1 MRSLGSVQHKIP
13 CVFLTEVKEEPS
25 RKRDCQQFQ
34 VIATETLNPV
44 ALEADIHGAVAT
56 EKIDGTCCYVTLYN
70 GRPHL
75 WARLDRRPNK
85 QAEKR
90 FKKHQHQHRSCRGFS
105 WDVEEDF
112 KIVPEAWIPALRVQ
126 HLNGH
131 PVPDEHGHIPGW
143 VPVQK
148 DNKQYCW
155 HGSVLDPEGG
165 AVLVLRP
172 GGDEDEEE
180 LEVSAVPLADQMER
194 TLELIGTNVNGNP
207 YGLGSKKQPL
217 HLLVSHGSFGVR
229 NPPPVDFHQISSWLR
244 EGPGGRVEG
253 LVWHCSDGTLI
264 KVHRHHLGLRWP
276 DGGASLGERPVVVRV
291 VGGENTDRKDLF
303 SSFCR
308 LNGQRFSRLQ
318 DVHFDS

>member
-34 VIATETLNPV
+34 VVATETLNPV
-44 ALEADIHGAVAT
+44 ALEADIHSAVAT

-75 WARLDRRPNK
+75 WARLDRKPNK

-90 FKKHQHQHRSCRGFS
+90 FKKHQHQHRSCKGFS

-112 KIVPEAWIPALRVQ
+112 KIVPEAWIPA
-126 HLNGH
+126 H
-131 PVPDEHGHIPGW
+131 E
-143 VPVQK
+143 
-148 DNKQYCW
+148 
-155 HGSVLDPEGG
+155 
-165 AVLVLRP
+165 P
-172 GGDEDEEE
+172 GGDEDEDEDEEE
-180 LEVSAVPLADQMER
+180 LEVSAVPLADLMER

-217 HLLVSHGSFGVR
+217 HCLVSHGSFGVR

-253 LVWHCSDGTLI
+253 L
-264 KVHRHHLGLRWP
+264 VHRHHLGLRWP

-318 DVHFDS
+318 DVLFDS